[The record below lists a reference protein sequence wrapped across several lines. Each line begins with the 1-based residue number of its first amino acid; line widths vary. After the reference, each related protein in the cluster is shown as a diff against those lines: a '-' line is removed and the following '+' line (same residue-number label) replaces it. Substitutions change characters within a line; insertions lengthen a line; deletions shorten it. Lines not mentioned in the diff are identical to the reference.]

1 MCLTFSGEF
10 SQENKKRGTSIMR
23 GKSADERD
31 SNPLDQAPRED
42 ASSDKQQSALNRRQF
57 IAAGTGAAA
66 AIFTTGKALTSSQS
80 EHAEHGQAA
89 EPGQAPGRRR
99 APQRGHHEG
108 IARAAKLVKI
118 TAFPQP
124 AVLPSS
130 YGVLDTTLNVAML
143 PGTQIRAYNNNV
155 PGPTLKVNPGD
166 QLKLVVA
173 NNLPPNPPPPNP
185 SSTSLDYCANP
196 NMDSNPH
203 CFNSTNLHTHGLHVS
218 PETKNGVASDDVLI
232 EIKPGKS
239 QPYCIQ
245 LPTFHAP
252 GTHWYHAHK
261 HGAAAIQ
268 IAQGLAGVLIVAEP
282 DDQKILPFAHPDY
295 VFLMQEILVG
305 TDAQFIYTTQARQTQ
320 FYING
325 QLAPGLTM
333 LQGEIQRW
341 RFVNGTGTPRGLCQ
355 LALVDANN
363 VSQTM
368 YMIARDGISFY
379 GKAPQPVTTAVF
391 SPGQRIDFLVQVN
404 KTGTYKLMKNPF
416 PQNWGAPNVQPQV
429 LATVNVGASPI
440 RQVIP
445 ARIPGTPP
453 AYLRPITQYTPNAQ
467 TVTLTAFTAWG
478 PPCSGPA
485 PSPHP
490 SPLVPTLNVV
500 NCKEYDPNQVMFT
513 PRLNTSEEWVLQ
525 NGAATSAHP
534 FHIHVN
540 PFQVEHMKVDP
551 NGPDDASNWM
561 WLDTVPVLP
570 PGAPAQPWFVN
581 NQTKILSRFLNYPGE
596 FVLHC
601 HLLTHE
607 DMGLMA
613 NVKVIDDGTGTGPCV
628 KI

>member
-1 MCLTFSGEF
+1 
-10 SQENKKRGTSIMR
+10 MR
-23 GKSADERD
+23 RNTADDED
-31 SNPLDQAPRED
+31 SNALAQPPNERALE
-42 ASSDKQQSALNRRQF
+42 ASSDRNDEQQGRLNRRQF
-57 IAAGTGAAA
+57 ISASTGAAA
-66 AIFTTGKALTSSQS
+66 AILTTGKALASSQ
-80 EHAEHGQAA
+80 G
-89 EPGQAPGRRR
+89 GD
-99 APQRGHHEG
+99 PQRGHAAGGRRAGQHGHQEG
-108 IARAAKLVKI
+108 IARNAQLVRLA
-118 TAFPQP
+118 AFPQP
-124 AVLPSS
+124 AVYRS
-130 YGVLDTTLNVAML
+130 YLGVLDATLNVAML
-143 PGTQIRAYNNNV
+143 PGTQVRAYNGNV
-155 PGPTLKVNPGD
+155 PGPTLMVNPGD

-173 NNLPPNPPPPNP
+173 NNLPRNPPPPSP
-185 SSTSLDYCANP
+185 SSTSLDYCNNP
-196 NMDSNPH
+196 GMDSNPH

-232 EIKPGKS
+232 EIKPGQS

-245 LPTFHAP
+245 LPSFHAP

-268 IAQGLAGVLIVAEP
+268 IAQGLAGVLIVQEP
-282 DDQKILPFAHPDY
+282 DDQRILPFAHPDY
-295 VFLMQEILVG
+295 VFLMQEILTG
-305 TDAQFIYTTQARQTQ
+305 ADAQFIYTQQARQTQ

-325 QLAPGLTM
+325 QLVPTLTM
-333 LQGEIQRW
+333 QQGEIQRW
-341 RFVNGTGTPRGLCQ
+341 RLVNGTGTPRGLCQ

-404 KTGTYKLMKNPF
+404 KPGTYKLMKNPF
-416 PQNWGAPNVQPQV
+416 PTGWGAPAVTAQV
-429 LATVNVGASPI
+429 LATVNVGPSPI

-445 ARIPGTPP
+445 PRIPGTPP
-453 AYLRPITQYTPNAQ
+453 AYLRPITQFTPNAQ
-467 TVTLTAFTAWG
+467 TVTLAAFSSATGWSSSCTN
-478 PPCSGPA
+478 PPPPG
-485 PSPHP
+485 HP
-490 SPLVPTLNVV
+490 SPLIPTLNAL

-525 NGAATSAHP
+525 NGAVTSAHP

-540 PFQVEHMKVDP
+540 PFQVEHMLVDP
-551 NGPDDASNWM
+551 NGPDNATNWM
-561 WLDTVPVLP
+561 WLDTVPALP

>member
-1 MCLTFSGEF
+1 MD
-10 SQENKKRGTSIMR
+10 QESKFEGSEDRDIDTGDEHV
-23 GKSADERD
+23 KSVSDTGGVER
-31 SNPLDQAPRED
+31 
-42 ASSDKQQSALNRRQF
+42 KIGRRQF
-57 IAAGTGAAA
+57 IVAGTGAAA
-66 AIFTTGKALTSSQS
+66 IVAGGKALASSQAHS
-80 EHAEHGQAA
+80 HGGQGGEGQAA
-89 EPGQAPGRRR
+89 HGRSAGARGAHAMEGSRTPAHRVALTSFPQAP
-99 APQRGHHEG
+99 
-108 IARAAKLVKI
+108 
-118 TAFPQP
+118 
-124 AVLPSS
+124 VLQSFSP
-130 YGVLDTTLNVAML
+130 VLDVTLDVRML
-143 PGTQIRAYNNNV
+143 PGTQIRAYNGNI
-155 PGPTLKVNPGD
+155 PGPTLRVNPGD
-166 QLKLVVA
+166 QLRLMLY
-173 NNLPPNPPPPNP
+173 NNLPPNPPPPQAG
-185 SSTSLDYCANP
+185 STSVDYCNNP

-218 PETKNGVASDDVLI
+218 PSSKDGVASDDVLI
-232 EIKPGKS
+232 EIKPGQT

-245 LPTFHAP
+245 LPSFHAP

-268 IAQGLAGVLIVAEP
+268 MAQGLAGVLIVEEP
-282 DDQKILPFAHPDY
+282 ASERILPFPY
-295 VFLMQEILVG
+295 VDNIWLMQEVLTG
-305 TDAQFIYTTQARQTQ
+305 ADAQFIYTTQARQSV

-325 QLAPGLTM
+325 QFQPTLTM

-341 RFVNGTGTPRGLCQ
+341 RFVNGTGTPRGLST
-355 LALVDANN
+355 LALVSSGN
-363 VSQTM
+363 VNQTM

-379 GKAPQPVTTAVF
+379 GKRPQPTTSTDF
-391 SPGQRIDFLVQVN
+391 SPGQRIDFLVQIN
-404 KTGTYKLMKNPF
+404 TPGTYQMMKNVF
-416 PQNWGAPNVQPQV
+416 PAGWGAPGGVTPQV
-429 LATVNVGASPI
+429 LANVVVRPSSV
-440 RQVIP
+440 RQQMP
-445 ARIPGTPP
+445 AIIPGNPP

-467 TVTLTAFTAWG
+467 TVTLSAVAK
-478 PPCSGPA
+478 SGSHPA
-485 PSPHP
+485 P
-490 SPLVPTLNVV
+490 LTPTFNTV
-500 NCKEYDPNQVMFT
+500 NNKEYDPDQIMFT

-551 NGPDDASNWM
+551 NGPDDSSNWM

-613 NVKVIDDGTGTGPCV
+613 NVKVVDDGTGTGPCV

>member
-1 MCLTFSGEF
+1 M
-10 SQENKKRGTSIMR
+10 
-23 GKSADERD
+23 ERTLE
-31 SNPLDQAPRED
+31 P
-42 ASSDKQQSALNRRQF
+42 SSDKKQGKLNRRQF
-57 IAAGTGAAA
+57 IAAGTGAAT
-66 AIFTTGKALTSSQS
+66 AIFTTRKALASSQS
-80 EHAEHGQAA
+80 NAEHEHAPDPALSAQ
-89 EPGQAPGRRR
+89 PGHAPGSRR
-99 APQRGHHEG
+99 AGQRGHHF
-108 IARAAKLVKI
+108 ARPTKRVRL
-118 TAFPQP
+118 TSFPQP
-124 AVLPSS
+124 VILRST
-130 YGVLDTTLNVAML
+130 YGVLDATLNVAML
-143 PGTQIRAYNNNV
+143 PGTLIRAYNGNV
-155 PGPTLKVNPGD
+155 PGPTLMINPGD

-245 LPTFHAP
+245 LPSFHAP

-295 VFLMQEILVG
+295 VWLMQEILTG
-305 TDAQFIYTTQARQTQ
+305 QDAQFIYTTDAQQSA

-325 QLAPGLTM
+325 QFQPALTM

-355 LALVDANN
+355 LALVDLNN

-368 YMIARDGISFY
+368 YVIARDGISFY
-379 GKAPQPVTTAVF
+379 GKAPQPATSVVF
-391 SPGQRIDFLVQVN
+391 SPGQRVDVLVQVN
-404 KTGTYKLMKNPF
+404 RPGAYGLIKNLF
-416 PQNWGAPNVQPQV
+416 PSGWGGPGRSIQAQT
-429 LATVNVGASPI
+429 LAAVYVNPSSI
-440 RQVIP
+440 RQIIP
-445 ARIPGTPP
+445 PRIPGTPP
-453 AYLRPITQYTPNAQ
+453 AYLRPITQFTPNAQ
-467 TVTLTAFTAWG
+467 TVTLTAFGGGWG
-478 PPCSGPA
+478 PPCTGPA
-485 PSPHP
+485 PPPHP
-490 SPLVPTLNVV
+490 APLIPTLNVV

-525 NGAATSAHP
+525 NGANTSAHP

-551 NGPDDASNWM
+551 NGPDDATNWM

-570 PGAPAQPWFVN
+570 PNAPPQPWFAN
-581 NQTKILSRFLNYPGE
+581 AQTRILSRFLNYPGE

>member
-1 MCLTFSGEF
+1 
-10 SQENKKRGTSIMR
+10 MR
-23 GKSADERD
+23 RNTADDED
-31 SNPLDQAPRED
+31 SNALDQPRNEPALKAP
-42 ASSDKQQSALNRRQF
+42 SDRNDEKQGRLNRRQF
-57 IAAGTGAAA
+57 ISASTGAAA
-66 AIFTTGKALTSSQS
+66 AILTTGKVLASPQS
-80 EHAEHGQAA
+80 DHAEHGHAPEPGLAA
-89 EPGQAPGRRR
+89 EPGQTQGRRR
-99 APQRGHHEG
+99 PAAHGHQEG
-108 IARAAKLVKI
+108 IARRAELVRLA
-118 TAFPQP
+118 AFPQP
-124 AVLPSS
+124 VVYRS
-130 YGVLDTTLNVAML
+130 YLGVLDATLNVAML
-143 PGTQIRAYNNNV
+143 PGTQIRAYNGNV
-155 PGPTLKVNPGD
+155 PGPTLMVNPGD

-173 NNLPPNPPPPNP
+173 NSLPPNPPPPSP
-185 SSTSLDYCANP
+185 SSTSLDYCNNP
-196 NMDSNPH
+196 GMDSNPH

-232 EIKPGKS
+232 EIKPGQS

-282 DDQKILPFAHPDY
+282 DDQRILPFAHPDY
-295 VFLMQEILVG
+295 VFLMQEILTG
-305 TDAQFIYTTQARQTQ
+305 ADAQFIYTQQARQTQ

-325 QLAPGLTM
+325 QLAPTLTM
-333 LQGEIQRW
+333 QQGEIQRW
-341 RFVNGTGTPRGLCQ
+341 RLVNGTGTPRGLCQ

-363 VSQTM
+363 VSQPL

-379 GKAPQPVTTAVF
+379 GRAPQPVTTAVF

-404 KTGTYKLMKNPF
+404 KPGTYKLMKNPF
-416 PQNWGAPNVQPQV
+416 PTGWGAPAVTAQV
-429 LATVNVGASPI
+429 LATVNVASSPI

-445 ARIPGTPP
+445 QRIPGTPP
-453 AYLRPITQYTPNAQ
+453 AYLRPITQFTPNAQ
-467 TVTLTAFTAWG
+467 TVTLSAFTPQSWG
-478 PPCSGPA
+478 PPCTGPA
-485 PSPHP
+485 PPSHP

-540 PFQVEHMKVDP
+540 PFQVEHMLVDP
-551 NGPDDASNWM
+551 NGPDNATNWM